1 MSSHLINLTHLSL
14 TLSSASFL
22 QAVAALWDCAD
33 GCAALSIAAWMRL
46 RVHGSPQSNGHP
58 SVAHLSNIRAAGCFN
73 TRLRGNIKPC
83 TFAGNLLCVGV
94 NGSGIAERRGG
105 VAGAVSVKLFLGR
118 FSTGTDFWLP
128 VAFGPF
134 ARRGAGSFEAARF
147 NLVGG

>member
-22 QAVAALWDCAD
+22 QAVAAAWDCAD

-46 RVHGSPQSNGHP
+46 RVHGSPQSKGHP
-58 SVAHLSNIRAAGCFN
+58 SVAHLSNIQAAGCFN

-94 NGSGIAERRGG
+94 NGSGIADRRGG
-105 VAGAVSVKLFLGR
+105 VAGTVRGELLLGL
-118 FSTGTDFWLP
+118 FSTGTDFWFP
-128 VAFGPF
+128 VTFGPF
-134 ARRGAGSFEAARF
+134 ASREAGSFEAARF